1 VSNTNKTLVRLCIAG
16 LLGTTAIFGG
26 ANVAEAGDRDSVKVV
41 LSKPKLS
48 EPLRTV
54 AKPLPEITNARKY
67 KLSQSGEK
75 IPGVDL
81 IREVP
86 NQNHP
91 FAKDILQ
98 KNVDFA
104 GDPVLQT
111 QQKRDAFSPLIPSI
125 ETGFDGMGNV
135 TGAVPP
141 DTVADVG
148 PNHVVQ
154 MVNTALA
161 IWDKDGNQL
170 VGPIAINQLWSGFG
184 GLCESTNRGDPI
196 VLYDS
201 AADRW
206 MLSQFAFTDGFT
218 DNRECIAISQTND
231 PTGAYYLYDFAYSTT
246 KFNDYPH
253 FGVWTDAYYMGVNQF
268 EAPAL
273 SFAGSGVVAYEREKM
288 LAGQPAQQVIID
300 LESTHPNTF
309 TPMPADIDGSYLPPE
324 GMPGYFVTSGTSL
337 NTMDVWTFDVDWDT
351 PANSSFNLKNTLA
364 VADYNGGVCGFS
376 RDCIVQPNAQK
387 LDAIGERMM
396 FRLAYRFLNG
406 TDHKLVANH
415 TVVGSDTDSNIAG
428 VRWYEFDI
436 DGTTGDASVAN
447 QGTFNLADGNSR
459 WMGSAAMDA
468 VGNIGVAY
476 SVSGP
481 ATFPSI
487 RFSGRY
493 QGDPAD
499 TLTVAE
505 QELKAGEGAQTG
517 ANRWGDYSSLSVDP
531 VDDCTFWYTTE
542 YYKTAN
548 NNSTGWST
556 YIGSFKFDNCVAGP
570 KGYIE
575 GTVTDSSGSPI
586 EGVRVAAG
594 GATAITDADGNYDLT
609 LPADSTYDLDFT
621 KYGYLAGNV
630 DGINLAED
638 EVEDVDVSLDEADAV
653 TVSGVVTDG
662 SGLGTPLYAEVVIT
676 APGATIS
683 TFTDPASGQY
693 SLEAY
698 EGTLVKIE
706 AISIDPGY
714 LNQSY
719 DILPENTPVQD
730 FALQVDSN
738 CTANGY
744 LWNTFFEGFD
754 AGVPPTGWTVQD
766 ITESGMEWQAASTAP
781 KGNLLNVN
789 GEAAAIDSDAA
800 GAGNLVSSVL
810 VSPVINVADIQSTTL
825 SFTSLFRTF
834 AGSDVYTLDINV
846 DDAGWVSV
854 YDFVATNTVDN
865 LSIDLSAELAGA
877 TSFQIRFA
885 YEADYEWYAYVDNI
899 AFGTPSCVAGAG
911 YYASGYVVDNNT
923 QLALNG
929 ASVSGSSSSTSSV
942 ETPADDSLE
951 DGFFRLFIG
960 ADGVTEVE
968 VSANNYQTQTV
979 DLSQFDLGQPVML
992 DAGLLEVGAIE
1003 LEVAAGV
1010 EETANVSLENIG
1022 NVDASFALSLYLT
1035 REEEQM
1041 GKPYG
1046 IYDQATRRFGPKA
1059 LRELDTKKIRYRSY
1073 APSAPEVAVDFVAQF
1088 ATELTLGWGIGIDK
1102 STSDVWVGDVTL
1114 GGAAL
1119 DALHQ
1124 YSADGT
1130 KTGEFIDTSAITVG
1144 YAADLA
1150 YNARTN
1156 TLWQVAVT
1164 GDTCIHEI
1172 DPVAKAVTGNKIC
1185 PAFGTSQRGLAYDPI
1200 SGTFY
1205 AGSWNDSVIHQFDAE
1220 GNILRSI
1227 NVDLAVSGLALN
1239 PSTNHLFVMSNESA
1253 GSVEPDIL
1261 VLDASTPEL
1270 DAIGQI
1276 VIPSVDTDGDEILE
1290 DLMDG
1295 GQAGLGIDC
1304 DGNLWA
1310 VNQSRQT
1317 VVGITS
1323 GETGV
1328 CDIAPTWVTVTAATG
1343 SVDANGAFDLE
1354 FDISTLDLPIGT
1366 YQAQA
1371 IISNDTPYGTIAKN
1385 VNLTVREPVFGEI
1398 GISSNTGA
1406 VRNGSSIQVTVSRVD
1421 GSDHQVT
1428 VDYATV
1434 SGSATAGTHFTE
1446 ASGTLTW
1453 AHGETADKVVTIETI
1468 DTDQDSNLDFGFEL
1482 SNVGKAELGT
1492 SQVTLSINKD
1502 PSRGGGGS
1510 TGLVILAL
1518 LALAGL
1524 ARRRRY
1530 LS

>member
-1 VSNTNKTLVRLCIAG
+1 MSKSNNALVRLCIAG
-16 LLGTTAIFGG
+16 LFSTTAILG
-26 ANVAEAGDRDSVKVV
+26 ADIAEAGKNDSVKVI

-48 EPLRTV
+48 APLNSV

-67 KLSQSGEK
+67 KLRQSGEK
-75 IPGVDL
+75 VPGVDL

-98 KNVDFA
+98 NNVDFA

-135 TGAVPP
+135 LGAVPP
-141 DTVADVG
+141 DTNADVG
-148 PNHVVQ
+148 PNHIVQ

-161 IWDKDGNQL
+161 IWDKEGTQL
-170 VGPIAINQLWSGFG
+170 VGPVAINQLWSGFG

-206 MLSQFAFTDGFT
+206 LLSQFAFNDGFT
-218 DNRECIAISQTND
+218 DNRQCIAISQTGD
-231 PTGAYYLYDFAYSTT
+231 PTGAYYLYDFLYSTT

-253 FGVWTDAYYMGVNQF
+253 YGVWTDAYYAGVNQF
-268 EAPAL
+268 SGSPL
-273 SFAGSGVVAYEREKM
+273 SFAGSGVVAYERDKM

-300 LESTHPNTF
+300 LQSSYPNSF

-324 GMPGYFVTSGTSL
+324 GMPGYFVTAGTT
-337 NTMDVWTFDVDWDT
+337 NTTMDVWTFDVDWDN
-351 PANSSFNLKNTLA
+351 PANSSFNLKNTLT
-364 VADYNGGVCGFS
+364 VAGYNGGVCGYS
-376 RDCIVQPNAQK
+376 RDCIVQPNGQR
-387 LDAIGERMM
+387 LDAIGQRMM
-396 FRLAYRFLNG
+396 FRLAYRLLNG

-415 TVVGSDTDSNIAG
+415 TVVGSDSDNNIAG

-447 QGTFNLADGNSR
+447 QGTFNLDDGNSR

-481 ATFPSI
+481 STYPSI

-499 TLTVAE
+499 ILTVAE
-505 QELKAGEGAQTG
+505 QELKAGEGSQSG

-542 YYKTAN
+542 YYKAEN
-548 NNSTGWST
+548 DNSAGWST

-575 GTVTDSSGSPI
+575 GTVTDSNGNPI

-594 GATAITDADGNYDLT
+594 GATVMTDSSGNYAFT
-609 LPADSTYDLDFT
+609 LPADSSYDLDFT
-621 KYGYLAGNV
+621 KYGYVPANV
-630 DGINLAED
+630 DGIDLAED
-638 EVEDVDVSLDEADAV
+638 EVEDVDVALADAEAV
-653 TVSGVVTDG
+653 TVNGTVSDG

-676 APGATIS
+676 APGVTIS
-683 TFTDPASGQY
+683 TFTDPVTGQY
-693 SLEAY
+693 SLDAY
-698 EGTLVKIE
+698 EGTLVKIK
-706 AISIDPGY
+706 AVSIDAGY
-714 LNQSY
+714 LEQSY
-719 DILPENTPVQD
+719 DILPENTPVRD

-738 CTANGY
+738 CSAPGY
-744 LWNTFFEGFD
+744 AWDTFFEGFD
-754 AGVPPTGWTVQD
+754 SGVPPEGWTIQD
-766 ITESGMEWQAASTAP
+766 INDTGMVWQAASTAP

-800 GAGNLVSSVL
+800 GSSVTVSSTL
-810 VSPVINVADIQSTTL
+810 TSPVINVADITSTTL
-825 SFTSLFRTF
+825 SVSSLFRTF
-834 AGSDVYTLDINV
+834 AGSDIYTIDIKV
-846 DDAGWVSV
+846 DNNDWTSV
-854 YDFVATNTVDN
+854 YDFVATGVAEE
-865 LSIDLSAELAGA
+865 LFIDLSAELAEA

-885 YEADYEWYAYVDNI
+885 YEANWEWYAYVDNV
-899 AFGTPSCVAGAG
+899 AFGTPNCVATGGAMVN
-911 YYASGYVVDNNT
+911 GYVTDANT
-923 QLALNG
+923 QLPLIG
-929 ASVSGSSSSTSSV
+929 AQVSIGDKEVTAKA
-942 ETPADDSLE
+942 TPADENLE
-951 DGFFRLFIG
+951 DGFFRVFVSG
-960 ADGVTEVE
+960 SSNEAT
-968 VSANNYQTQTV
+968 VSANKYKSKTIDTSSIS
-979 DLSQFDLGQPVML
+979 LSQPVAL
-992 DAGLLEVGAIE
+992 DAGLLEVEAIE
-1003 LEVAAGV
+1003 LEVAAEI
-1010 EETANVSLENIG
+1010 EETATVALENSG
-1022 NVDASFALSLYLT
+1022 NADANYELSLFIT
-1035 REEEQM
+1035 RDEPQAA
-1041 GKPYG
+1041 KPYG
-1046 IYDQATRRFGPKA
+1046 IYQQATRRFGPKA
-1059 LRELDTKKIRYRSY
+1059 LQEYDTKKIRYRSY
-1073 APSAPEVAVDFVAQF
+1073 ATSAPEIEVDFVAQF
-1088 ATELTLGWGIGIDK
+1088 PTELTLGWGIGVDRA
-1102 STSDVWVGDVTL
+1102 SSDLWVGDVTL
-1114 GGAAL
+1114 GGAEL

-1124 YSADGT
+1124 YTADGT
-1130 KTGEFIDTSAITVG
+1130 KTGEFIDTSAATVG

-1150 YNARTN
+1150 YNARTK
-1156 TLWQVAVT
+1156 TLWQVSVT
-1164 GDTCIHEI
+1164 NNTCIHEI
-1172 DPVAKAVTGNKIC
+1172 DPVAKEVTGNKIC
-1185 PAFGTSQRGLAYDPI
+1185 PEFGTSQRGLAYDPI
-1200 SGTFY
+1200 SGAFY
-1205 AGSWNDSVIHQFDAE
+1205 AGSWNDSVIHQFDEE

-1227 NVDLAVSGLALN
+1227 NVDLAVSGLAFN
-1239 PSTNHLFVMSNESA
+1239 PSTNHLFVMSNDVA
-1253 GSVEPDIL
+1253 GSIEPDIM

-1270 DAIGQI
+1270 DPIGQI
-1276 VIPSVDTDGDEILE
+1276 VIPSVDTDGDDVLE

-1295 GQAGLGIDC
+1295 GQAGLAIDC

-1310 VNQSRQT
+1310 VNQTRQT

-1328 CDIAPTWVTVTAATG
+1328 CDISPSWLTV
-1343 SVDANGAFDLE
+1343 NGASGSIAANTVADLE
-1354 FDISTLDLPIGT
+1354 FNVSAIDLPVGN

-1371 IISNDTPYGTIAKN
+1371 ILSNDTPYGSITKK
-1385 VNLTVREPVFGEI
+1385 VNLTVREPVFGQL
-1398 GISSNTGA
+1398 GISGNSGA
-1406 VRNGSSIQVTVSRVD
+1406 VRNGSAIQVTVSRVD

-1434 SGSATAGTHFTE
+1434 DGTANAGTHFTQ

-1453 AHGETADKVVTIETI
+1453 AHGETADKVITIDTI
-1468 DTDQDSNLDFGFEL
+1468 DTDQDSDLNFVFEL
-1482 SNVGKAELGT
+1482 SNAGKAELGT
-1492 SQVTLSINKD
+1492 SQVTLTINKD

-1510 TGLVILAL
+1510 TGFVILAL